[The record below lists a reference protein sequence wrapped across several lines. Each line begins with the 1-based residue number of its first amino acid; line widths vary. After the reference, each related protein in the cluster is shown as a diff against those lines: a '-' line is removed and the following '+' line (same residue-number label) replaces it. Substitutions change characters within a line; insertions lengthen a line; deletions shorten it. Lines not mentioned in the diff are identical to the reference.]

1 MDFDK
6 ELEAFRK
13 RVLHLE
19 KDSDTNYL
27 PLPEDNN
34 LDMQLNTPAS
44 NPQSS
49 DILFCQTPDENIS
62 VSVYFFNETFWMSQ
76 KTIAQLFDVN
86 ITTINYHI
94 KEIYDSKELT
104 EN

>member
-1 MDFDK
+1 MYENGCEKLQLSGGHDMDFDK

-44 NPQSS
+44 NPV
-49 DILFCQTPDENIS
+49 IFFFVKLLMKIYPFLFIS
-62 VSVYFFNETFWMSQ
+62 LM
-76 KTIAQLFDVN
+76 KLFG
-86 ITTINYHI
+86 
-94 KEIYDSKELT
+94 
-104 EN
+104 

>member
-1 MDFDK
+1 MVKPLRRFNK
-6 ELEAFRK
+6 TTN
-13 RVLHLE
+13 E
-19 KDSDTNYL
+19 KLISLNNYL